1 MQRSVSNGLPKGSR
15 RGAKAAEK
23 LVAAYREVFKIGREE
38 AEIVLADLAEHS
50 GFYRFTPPANGELDM
65 AFNEGKRAVFAH
77 IFSFLRMSDEEIRN
91 LEAAA
96 RQEAVISAEEGD
108 L

>member
-1 MQRSVSNGLPKGSR
+1 MQRSVSSGLPKGSR

-23 LVAAYREVFKIGREE
+23 LVGAYREVFKIGREE

-50 GFYRFTPPANGELDM
+50 GFYRFTPPVSGELEM

-77 IFSFLRMSDEEIRN
+77 IFNLLRMTDEEVRN
-91 LEAAA
+91 LEMAA
-96 RQEAVISAEEGD
+96 RHEAVISSQEGD
-108 L
+108 I